1 MREQDLRVLRD
12 TMKTLEEMQAYLDA
26 TRVTLRLMLCE
37 GHEVNYEPCAKEVA
51 AYNAERVIYGDFTR
65 SPSTVPSKGVNR

>member
-37 GHEVNYEPCAKEVA
+37 GHEVDYEPCEKEVA

-65 SPSTVPSKGVNR
+65 SPAIVPLRGDGR